1 MPLVRWAPGGEPPSF
16 IEPGRYAVDMVD
28 VELGLDG
35 NVTYILRWNERT
47 VMDPNATLI
56 ELARAI
62 NGEDWDAAKE
72 SLEALA
78 EWRHK
83 GGFRPS
89 SFLSVRAQ

>member
-1 MPLVRWAPGGEPPSF
+1 
-16 IEPGRYAVDMVD
+16 
-28 VELGLDG
+28 
-35 NVTYILRWNERT
+35 
-47 VMDPNATLI
+47 MDPNATLI

-62 NGEDWDAAKE
+62 NDEDWDAAKE